1 MLFCSSINYLRMT
14 DNSASFSTR
23 HNLCVQFVRFGFV
36 DKPRG
41 SFEKMAEYVVDPL
54 MQPEII
60 LTENDI
66 PGA

>member
-41 SFEKMAEYVVDPL
+41 SMAEYVVDPL

-60 LTENDI
+60 PTENDI